1 MIVIK
6 KNNVQKEISDKQ
18 KSLNLSLVSDN
29 LEEDIRIEALIRE
42 VYTLSQE
49 LAIHRKKLMGE
60 LSDDE
65 WEKYY
70 TFVKECINKARE
82 DKVE

>member
-6 KNNVQKEISDKQ
+6 KNDVQKEISDKQ
-18 KSLNLSLVSDN
+18 KTLNLSLVSDN
-29 LEEDIRIEALIRE
+29 SEEDLRIEVLIRE
-42 VYTLSQE
+42 TYTLSQE

-60 LSDDE
+60 LSDEE
-65 WEKYY
+65 WKKYCA
-70 TFVKECINKARE
+70 FVKECINKARE